1 MKIGVPKEIKPQE
14 ARVGLTPAGVRELV
28 DRGHS
33 VAVESG
39 AGIGAG
45 LLDEEYVRAGARIV
59 ETAEAVFETAELIVK
74 VKEPQPSEYG
84 LIRRNQILYTYLHLA
99 PDPKLTR
106 ALQDT
111 GCTAIAY
118 ETITDRQ
125 GGLPLLAP
133 MSEVAGRLSVQ
144 AGAVSLERINGGSGT
159 LLGGV
164 PGVPR
169 ASTVIIGAGVVGSN
183 AMQMALGLNA
193 RVTVLDRSMPRL
205 REIDALYGGRVQT
218 LYSNTEN
225 LETSVGDADLVIG
238 AVLIPGASAP
248 RLVSRRMIEMMRAG
262 SAVVD
267 VAIDQGG
274 CFETSHATTHA
285 EPRFRVD
292 GVVHYCVSNMPGAVP
307 RTSTHALTNAT
318 LPHLLRIA
326 DLGFQA
332 AMRADADLANGLNIH
347 DGEITH
353 PEVARSMRAD
363 HRPVHEAIGA

>member
-1 MKIGVPKEIKPQE
+1 MRIGVPKEIKPQE

-28 DRGHS
+28 ARGHE
-33 VAVESG
+33 VLVESA
-39 AGIGAG
+39 AGTGAG
-45 LLDEEYVRAGARIV
+45 LIDDEYINAGARIAESP
-59 ETAEAVFETAELIVK
+59 ETVFAAADLIVK

-84 LIRRNQILYTYLHLA
+84 LLRDGQILYTYLHLA
-99 PDPKLTR
+99 PDAKLTR
-106 ALQDT
+106 ALQAS

-118 ETITDRQ
+118 ETITDRS

-144 AGAVSLERINGGSGT
+144 AGAVCLERINGGSGT

-164 PGVPR
+164 PGVQS
-169 ASTVIIGAGVVGSN
+169 ASTVIIGGGVVGTN
-183 AMQMALGLNA
+183 AMQMAVGLNA
-193 RVTVLDRSMPRL
+193 QVTLLDKSLPRL
-205 REIDALYGGRVQT
+205 REIDAQYGGRIRT
-218 LYSNTEN
+218 LYSNAEN
-225 LETSVGDADLVIG
+225 LETSIRDADLVIG

-248 RLVSRRMIEMMRAG
+248 RLVSRHMLGMMRPG
-262 SAVVD
+262 SAIVD

-285 EPRFRVD
+285 DPRYRVD

-326 DLGFQA
+326 DLGFQS
-332 AMRADADLANGLNIH
+332 AMQADPDLANGLNVFQ
-347 DGEITH
+347 GAITH
-353 PEVARSMRAD
+353 PEVARSMGAD
-363 HRPVHEAIGA
+363 HLPVHAAIAA